1 MEVFKPGINTLNHN
15 FVDMEVLEVKNV
27 KCGGCV
33 DAIKNG
39 LAELEGINVKNIDIP
54 TAKLEF
60 ESDGS
65 TPLNKVKEKLDS
77 LGYPA
82 I

>member
-1 MEVFKPGINTLNHN
+1 MEL
-15 FVDMEVLEVKNV
+15 LEVKNV

-39 LAELEGINVKNIDIP
+39 LAELEGIEVKNIDIP
-54 TAKLEF
+54 TGKLEF
-60 ESDGS
+60 DSNGK
-65 TPLNKVKEKLDS
+65 TPLNTVKEKLDS

-82 I
+82 NV

>member
-1 MEVFKPGINTLNHN
+1 MET
-15 FVDMEVLEVKNV
+15 LEVKNV

-33 DAIKNG
+33 EAIKNG

-54 TAKLEF
+54 TGKLEF
-60 ESDGS
+60 ESNAETS
-65 TPLNKVKEKLDS
+65 LNTVKEKLDS

-82 I
+82 N

>member
-1 MEVFKPGINTLNHN
+1 MEA
-15 FVDMEVLEVKNV
+15 LEVKNV

-39 LAELEGINVKNIDIP
+39 LAELEGIDVKNIDIP
-54 TAKLEF
+54 SGKLEF
-60 ESDGS
+60 ESDGNTS
-65 TPLNKVKEKLDS
+65 LDTVKEKLDS

-82 I
+82 N

>member
-1 MEVFKPGINTLNHN
+1 MEA
-15 FVDMEVLEVKNV
+15 LEVKNV

-39 LAELEGINVKNIDIP
+39 LSELEGIDVKNIDIP
-54 TAKLEF
+54 TGKLEF
-60 ESDGS
+60 ESDGKTS
-65 TPLNKVKEKLDS
+65 VDKVKDKLDS

-82 I
+82 N

>member
-1 MEVFKPGINTLNHN
+1 
-15 FVDMEVLEVKNV
+15 MEVLEVKNV

-33 DAIKNG
+33 EAIKNG
-39 LAELEGINVKNIDIP
+39 LSELEGVDVKNIDIP

-65 TPLNKVKEKLDS
+65 TPLIKVKEKLDS
-77 LGYPA
+77 LGYPV
-82 I
+82 IS

>member
-1 MEVFKPGINTLNHN
+1 MEIL
-15 FVDMEVLEVKNV
+15 DVKNV

-33 DAIKNG
+33 EAIKNG
-39 LAELEGINVKNIDIP
+39 LAELEGIEVKNIDIP

-60 ESDGS
+60 ESNGV
-65 TPLNKVKEKLDS
+65 TPLDKVKEKLDS

-82 I
+82 NA

>member
-1 MEVFKPGINTLNHN
+1 MEI
-15 FVDMEVLEVKNV
+15 LEVKNV

-33 DAIKNG
+33 EAIKNG
-39 LAELEGINVKNIDIP
+39 LAELEGIDVKNIDIP

-60 ESDGS
+60 ESNGT
-65 TPLNKVKEKLDS
+65 TPLDKVKEKLDK

-82 I
+82 NS